1 MIEIKFNIEKCKGCE
16 FCIGVCPMG
25 IISISKEMNKKGYHY
40 AKIIDKEKCTGC
52 GLCFQMCPD
61 LCIQIEK

>member
-1 MIEIKFNIEKCKGCE
+1 MEICM
-16 FCIGVCPMG
+16 GVCPVNNIKM
-25 IISISKEMNKKGYHY
+25 SDNLNKKGYHY

-61 LCIQIEK
+61 LVIEIKNDKTIDER